1 MSTDATDLWED
12 IRNCSFETDSK
23 SKGGDETCDI
33 LQDYQW
39 TLDTFE
45 KRSNNVIDIPHCYAV
60 EYFQTQNSTVMN
72 LINSFNALTS
82 IPGQAYD
89 DIGKYITELYNSIM
103 NARNEPEPEQGKN
116 KANSAATTST
126 AATATTT
133 TGQNAAPAQTAPNN
147 KTEED
152 DKSSWGTVQKI
163 MGGMKD
169 NITKFYNKH
178 ISSILKDV
186 TNPAA
191 QSEFLKPYK
200 YLYWLT
206 ATKKQYVFPMVA
218 TPPSYTLSNSY
229 GQENGKSQGRA
240 GLFAHLSNISDVI
253 TSAAHTGLGFI
264 RDAKDLMG
272 MFNYSSANVYYGTEV
287 EKAQFF
293 QYPQNGE
300 EYTIQFPLI
309 NTVKSSGKE
318 PTWKK
323 NYRFIFLFILR
334 NMIYRR
340 NNNSFYPPLFYD
352 LIIPG
357 VIRQPF
363 TYVSSVSIVP
373 MGNVKMKS
381 FDYGFLI
388 NDAKNKSYSVCV
400 PEQWHV
406 TIKFK
411 SLLASSG
418 NLVLSSLHDL
428 SIKSTSAETNAN

>member
-1 MSTDATDLWED
+1 MSTNATDLWED
-12 IRNCSFETDSK
+12 IRNCSFEPGSNDGK
-23 SKGGDETCDI
+23 ETCDI

-45 KRSNNVIDIPHCYAV
+45 KRSNNVIDIPHCYVV

-72 LINSFNALTS
+72 LINSFNALTDVTK
-82 IPGQAYD
+82 QVYD
-89 DIGKYITELYNSIM
+89 ASQQLGGGIEGYIKELYDSII
-103 NARNEPEPEQGKN
+103 NAMNEPEPKQGEN
-116 KANSAATTST
+116 KANSAE
-126 AATATTT
+126 
-133 TGQNAAPAQTAPNN
+133 NN
-147 KTEED
+147 KTGQQENQGWGFIQGTM
-152 DKSSWGTVQKI
+152 DKVK
-163 MGGMKD
+163 
-169 NITKFYNKH
+169 NAYTKFYNDN
-178 ISSILKDV
+178 ILSKLENV

-191 QSEFLKPYK
+191 LSNFLKPYK

-229 GQENGKSQGRA
+229 GQENEKSQGRA
-240 GLFAHLSNISDVI
+240 GLFAHLSGFSEVI
-253 TSAAHTGLGFI
+253 ESAAHTGLGFI
-264 RDAKDLMG
+264 RDIKDLKG
-272 MFNYSSANVYYGTEV
+272 LFNSSSANVYYGTEV

-428 SIKSTSAETNAN
+428 SIKSTTAETNAD

>member
-1 MSTDATDLWED
+1 
-12 IRNCSFETDSK
+12 
-23 SKGGDETCDI
+23 
-33 LQDYQW
+33 
-39 TLDTFE
+39 
-45 KRSNNVIDIPHCYAV
+45 
-60 EYFQTQNSTVMN
+60 MN
-72 LINSFNALTS
+72 LINSFNALAS
-82 IPGQAYD
+82 IPGEANDAFRQN
-89 DIGKYITELYNSIM
+89 IEKLYTTIM
-103 NARNEPEPEQGKN
+103 NAINEPEPEQGEN
-116 KANSAATTST
+116 KEN
-126 AATATTT
+126 
-133 TGQNAAPAQTAPNN
+133 
-147 KTEED
+147 

-163 MGGMKD
+163 MGGIKD
-169 NITKFYNKH
+169 NITTFYNKH
-178 ISSILKDV
+178 ISSNLDSIS
-186 TNPAA
+186 NPAI
-191 QSEFLKPYK
+191 QSEFLKPYR

-229 GQENGKSQGRA
+229 GQENEKSQGRA
-240 GLFAHLSNISDVI
+240 GLFAHLSEFSKVI
-253 TSAAHTGLGFI
+253 EGAAHTGLGFI
-264 RDAKDLMG
+264 RDVKDLMG
-272 MFNYSSANVYYGTEV
+272 MTNFSQNQVYYGTEV

-428 SIKSTSAETNAN
+428 SIKSTSAESNAN

>member
-1 MSTDATDLWED
+1 MSTNATDTNATDLWED
-12 IRNCSFETDSK
+12 IRNCSFESGSNDGK
-23 SKGGDETCDI
+23 ETCDI

-89 DIGKYITELYNSIM
+89 DIGKCIQDLYNSLTK
-103 NARNEPEPEQGKN
+103 AQNEPEPEQKG
-116 KANSAATTST
+116 T
-126 AATATTT
+126 AAKPAA
-133 TGQNAAPAQTAPNN
+133 GQTPDAGQKQKSAWETFSGIIGDIKNEITNFY
-147 KTEED
+147 K
-152 DKSSWGTVQKI
+152 DK
-163 MGGMKD
+163 
-169 NITKFYNKH
+169 
-178 ISSILKDV
+178 ISSKLDSV
-186 TNPAA
+186 TNPAI
-191 QSEFLKPYK
+191 QSEFLKPYR

-240 GLFAHLSNISDVI
+240 GLFAHLSSISEVI
-253 TSAAHTGLGFI
+253 ESAAHTGLGFI
-264 RDAKDLMG
+264 RDIKDLTG
-272 MFNYSSANVYYGTEV
+272 MFNYSSEGKANVYYGTEV

-309 NTVKSSGKE
+309 NTVKSNGKE

-388 NDAKNKSYSVCV
+388 NDAKNKSYAVCV

-428 SIKSTSAETNAN
+428 SIKSTTAESNAN

>member
-12 IRNCSFETDSK
+12 IRNCSFETD

-72 LINSFNALTS
+72 LINSFNALTDVSKQVYGASENIAVS
-82 IPGQAYD
+82 IEDHIKKLYD
-89 DIGKYITELYNSIM
+89 SIM
-103 NARNEPEPEQGKN
+103 NAANEPEP
-116 KANSAATTST
+116 AA
-126 AATATTT
+126 APAQPTATTT
-133 TGQNAAPAQTAPNN
+133 TGQ
-147 KTEED
+147 D
-152 DKSSWGTVQKI
+152 DKSGWGFIQKT
-163 MGGMKD
+163 MGKFKD
-169 NITKFYNKH
+169 AYTSFYNNEH
-178 ISSILKDV
+178 ISSILKVV

-240 GLFAHLSNISDVI
+240 GLFAHLDKFSEVI
-253 TSAAHTGLGFI
+253 ESAAHTGLGFI
-264 RDAKDLMG
+264 RDIKDLTG
-272 MFNYSSANVYYGTEV
+272 LFNSSSANVYYGTEV